1 MTSGADA
8 AIVMRTWG
16 LTKQEPGLEGQFYG
30 PNFTYREFK
39 KARNFLNGMV
49 FHYTLTVVGM
59 LMTFCSPFRS
69 LLRKFVVKP
78 GNGPSREQ
86 SANEYVEFRG
96 IATAD
101 REAGARK
108 QQALSRAWHS
118 GSMYIRKSLIH
129 FTLHSTLLARPN
141 DMYV

>member
-1 MTSGADA
+1 
-8 AIVMRTWG
+8 MRTWG
-16 LTKQEPGLEGQFYG
+16 LTKQEPELNGQFYG

-69 LLRKFVVKP
+69 LLRRFVPKP
-78 GNGPSREQ
+78 GNGPTREK

-101 REAGARK
+101 LEKGPRK
-108 QQALSRAWHS
+108 QALSRAWHT
-118 GSMYIRKSLIH
+118 GSMYIRKSAIH
-129 FTLHSTLLARPN
+129 SLTHSLARSAAE
-141 DMYV
+141 